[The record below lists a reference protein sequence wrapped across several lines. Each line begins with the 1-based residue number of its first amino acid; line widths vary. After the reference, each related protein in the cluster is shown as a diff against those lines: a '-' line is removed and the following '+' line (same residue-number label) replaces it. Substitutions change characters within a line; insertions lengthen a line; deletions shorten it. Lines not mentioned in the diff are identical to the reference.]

1 MLGSSRQTI
10 WMAATV
16 ISLISGTMLACES
29 DDATAPLTAEQQSTQ
44 IAATIRSD
52 PNIAAVIHTSN
63 LGEIAAGNIAITRA
77 TDAAV
82 KSFATQMVVEHTEL
96 DAQGNARAAALGIPL
111 TIPDNTLPA
120 IIAAES
126 DTLTSVAMG
135 TTFDRVYVAQQVRS
149 HQRTLALIDASIST
163 AQNAQLKALL
173 QNSARP
179 SVAMHLQ
186 MAQTLQARI
195 GAP

>member
-10 WMAATV
+10 WMAAAV
-16 ISLISGTMLACES
+16 ISAISGTMLACES

-52 PNIAAVIHTSN
+52 PNIVAVLHTSN
-63 LGEIAAGNIAITRA
+63 LGEIAAGNLAITRGS
-77 TDAAV
+77 DAAV
-82 KSFATQMVVEHTEL
+82 KSFATQMVVEHTAL
-96 DAQGNARAAALGIPL
+96 NAQGNARAAAIGIPL

-126 DTLTSVAMG
+126 DTLTAVPTG
-135 TTFDRVYVAQQVRS
+135 TRFDQVYIAQQVRD
-149 HQRTLALIDASIST
+149 HQRTLALIDASIAI
-163 AQNAQLKALL
+163 AQNAQIKALL
-173 QNSARP
+173 QNTARP

-186 MAQTLQARI
+186 MAQTIQARI
-195 GAP
+195 GTP